1 MQSCRAE
8 DWQAKAGSFS
18 QAFWSFSRLFGQ
30 WSLGPELGKVGDS
43 TSFKMAA
50 SLFWLW
56 CFWLTVRAFSLSLL
70 SFLSFLSL
78 GKNQRWKSCFLFIF
92 SLFSLGDLT
101 LSFLS
106 YNIPSFLVLED
117 TQNLAFPKPRL
128 PKTSPS
134 QNLALLFWLV
144 G

>member
-1 MQSCRAE
+1 MVDFGAWFVLVSWKR
-8 DWQAKAGSFS
+8 DV
-18 QAFWSFSRLFGQ
+18 AFF
-30 WSLGPELGKVGDS
+30 V
-43 TSFKMAA
+43 
-50 SLFWLW
+50 
-56 CFWLTVRAFSLSLL
+56 CVSLSLAAITP
-70 SFLSFLSL
+70 
-78 GKNQRWKSCFLFIF
+78 QREA
-92 SLFSLGDLT
+92 
-101 LSFLS
+101 FLS